1 MRSHGDGGLSA
12 ATQVKVS
19 SPEMLLVALGQGFHD
34 LEASIGV
41 RVMGERM
48 SGVPGSESAAGRRT
62 VHSGT
67 WENRIAAH
75 GRASRQ
81 GVEETKRGY
90 GGTVVG
96 PTHSR
101 GVGGVMPAE
110 GAVPLE
116 GVGGS
121 VLRDEVFRARH

>member
-1 MRSHGDGGLSA
+1 MRSHGNGGLSA

-19 SPEMLLVALGQGFHD
+19 SPEILLVALGQRFHF

-41 RVMGERM
+41 RVMGERI

-67 WENRIAAH
+67 WENRIVA
-75 GRASRQ
+75 RRCASRQ
-81 GVEETKRGY
+81 GAEEAKRRY
-90 GGTVVG
+90 GGAVVG

-101 GVGGVMPAE
+101 GVGGVIPAA

-116 GVGGS
+116 GVGGLTLS
-121 VLRDEVFRARH
+121 DKEHHAKH

>member
-1 MRSHGDGGLSA
+1 MRSHGNGGLST

-19 SPEMLLVALGQGFHD
+19 SPEMFLVALGQRFHF

-41 RVMGERM
+41 RAIGERM

-67 WENRIAAH
+67 WENRTAAQ
-75 GRASRQ
+75 GCASRQ
-81 GVEETKRGY
+81 GVEETVRRY

-96 PTHSR
+96 PTRIRSVA
-101 GVGGVMPAE
+101 GVIPGGAS
-110 GAVPLE
+110 GSLE

-121 VLRDEVFRARH
+121 MQRDEEFHARH